1 MLRVDIE
8 PVVAEVSNLLQRNLS
23 RILSDVV
30 KDQNKNAADIMALN
44 DLPLVKRLRAEN
56 ASLRAR
62 ISFLESSLSLFKSGA
77 VGNARL
83 GGAQVPSM
91 QLPGGA

>member
-8 PVVAEVSNLLQRNLS
+8 PVVAEVSSLLQKNLN

-44 DLPLVKRLRAEN
+44 DLPLVKRLRTEN
-56 ASLRAR
+56 AALKAR
-62 ISFLESSLSLFKSGA
+62 ISFLESSLSLS
-77 VGNARL
+77 
-83 GGAQVPSM
+83 
-91 QLPGGA
+91 